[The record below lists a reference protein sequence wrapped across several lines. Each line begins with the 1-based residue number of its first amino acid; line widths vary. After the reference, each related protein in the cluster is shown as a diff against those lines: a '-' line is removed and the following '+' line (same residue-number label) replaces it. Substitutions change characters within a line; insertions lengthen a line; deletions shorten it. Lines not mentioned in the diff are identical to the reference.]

1 MEQMAELAKASAD
14 PEIPLRQREPVV
26 RSVKE
31 IVARVAQAYGQEV
44 SEVERRSQRPSE
56 ARQVAL
62 YAARRLGG
70 AELRVLGQRFGL
82 GYTAVSR
89 RVDVET

>member
-56 ARQVAL
+56 AR
-62 YAARRLGG
+62 RLGG